1 MFGFKLWGRFGSF
14 REPITITQ
22 NMTFSIPPK
31 TTVGGMLA
39 SILGIDYNN
48 YFNDNKYFD
57 FGYSLVLKNPVCKKS
72 FSQNYIMDYTKTS
85 AIRFNLMLTIRD
97 NNHAVMLYEN
107 QKKELASKETRTK
120 TEETRLKG
128 LGKKIETA
136 KKKLNNAINNWRE
149 KSSGRF
155 VTKAKPIYRELLIE
169 PSFYIFINKFKYE
182 AEIVELM
189 KAHLSTFPL
198 YMGNSEFAANY
209 QFIDCH
215 KYEEKKIMELDS
227 FTGNPEKIK
236 FESGKKYTNVYAA
249 TRTTGSRE
257 YRDYKSMVVCDRKI
271 ILSSAIDG
279 YSLNTDMGDFNCEFI

>member
-14 REPITITQ
+14 RDPITITQ

-31 TTVGGMLA
+31 TTVGGVLA
-39 SILGIDYNN
+39 SILGIDYND
-48 YFNDNKYFD
+48 YFNDNGYFD
-57 FGYSLVLKNPVCKKS
+57 FGYSLILKNPVRKKS
-72 FSQNYIMDYTKTS
+72 FLQNYIMDYTKTS

-97 NNHAVMLYEN
+97 NKHEVMLYEN

-120 TEETRLKG
+120 TEEKKLKG
-128 LGKKIETA
+128 LEEKIETA
-136 KKKLNNAINNWRE
+136 RKKVSKAINNWRE

-155 VTKAKPIYRELLIE
+155 AKAKPIYRELLID
-169 PSFYIFINKFKYE
+169 PSFYIFINTFKHE
-182 AEIVELM
+182 DKIIELM
-189 KAHLSTFPL
+189 KEHWSGFPL

-215 KYEEKKIMELDS
+215 KYEEEKIMELDS

-236 FESGKKYTNVYAA
+236 FESGKKYTSVYAA

-257 YRDYKSMVVCDRKI
+257 YRDYKSMVVCDKKL
-271 ILSSAIDG
+271 ILSSVIDG
-279 YSLNTDMGDFNCEFI
+279 YRLNTDM

>member
-14 REPITITQ
+14 RDPITITQ

-31 TTVGGMLA
+31 TTVGGVLA
-39 SILGIDYNN
+39 SILGIDYND
-48 YFNDNKYFD
+48 YFNDNEYFD
-57 FGYSLVLKNPVCKKS
+57 FGYSLVLKNPIRKKS

-97 NNHAVMLYEN
+97 NNHEVMLYEN
-107 QKKELASKETRTK
+107 QKRELVSKETRTK
-120 TEETRLKG
+120 TEERKLKG
-128 LGKKIETA
+128 LEKKIEA
-136 KKKLNNAINNWRE
+136 ARKNVSKAINNWRE

-155 VTKAKPIYRELLIE
+155 AKAKPIYRELLIN
-169 PSFYIFINKFKYE
+169 PSFYIFINKFKHE
-182 AEIVELM
+182 DKIIELM

-227 FTGNPEKIK
+227 FTENPEKIK
-236 FESGKKYTNVYAA
+236 FEPGKKYTNVYAA
-249 TRTTGSRE
+249 TRTTGGRE
-257 YRDYKSMVVCDRKI
+257 YRNYKSMVVCDKKI

-279 YSLNTDMGDFNCEFI
+279 YRLKTSMGDFNCEFI

>member
-14 REPITITQ
+14 RDPITITQ

-39 SILGIDYNN
+39 SILGIDYNE
-48 YFNDNKYFD
+48 YFNDNEYFD
-57 FGYSLVLKNPVCKKS
+57 FGYSLILKNSVRKKS
-72 FSQNYIMDYTKTS
+72 FAQNYIMDYTEKS
-85 AIRFNLMLTIRD
+85 LGRLNLMLDIRD
-97 NNHAVMLYEN
+97 NNQKLLLHEK
-107 QKKELASKETRTK
+107 QKKHLESKELPTK
-120 TEETRLKG
+120 VEEKKIKS
-128 LGKKIETA
+128 LGKKIVTTKER
-136 KKKLNNAINNWRE
+136 LNKAINNWRE
-149 KSSGRF
+149 KSSERF
-155 VTKAKPIYRELLIE
+155 AKAKPIYRELLIE

-182 AEIVELM
+182 AEIAELM
-189 KAHLSTFPL
+189 KAHLSIFPL

-257 YRDYKSMVVCDRKI
+257 YRDYKSMVICDKKI

>member
-14 REPITITQ
+14 RDPITITQ

-39 SILGIDYNN
+39 SILGIDYND
-48 YFNDNKYFD
+48 YFNDNEYFD
-57 FGYSLVLKNPVCKKS
+57 FGYSLILKNPVRKKS

-97 NNHAVMLYEN
+97 NNHEVMLYEN

-120 TEETRLKG
+120 MEERKLKG
-128 LGKKIETA
+128 LEEKIETA
-136 KKKLNNAINNWRE
+136 KKKVSKAINNWRE

-155 VTKAKPIYRELLIE
+155 AKAKPIYRELLID
-169 PSFYIFINKFKYE
+169 PSFYIFINKFKHE
-182 AEIVELM
+182 DKIIELM
-189 KAHLSTFPL
+189 KEHLSEFPL

-215 KYEEKKIMELDS
+215 KYEKKEIVELDS
-227 FTGNPEKIK
+227 FTGNPGKIK
-236 FESGKKYTNVYAA
+236 FEPGKKYTNIYAA

-257 YRDYKSMVVCDRKI
+257 YRDYKSMVVCDKKL

-279 YSLNTDMGDFNCEFI
+279 YSLNTDIGDFNCEFI